1 MKFDSIRRANA
12 AKVFSFWGDFFLNP
26 WNNFCIFLLSIRILC
41 PELFFSI
48 FFFKILETFF
58 IFISIRILRSEIFLG
73 FFFQTSWNIFF
84 VFFSKCLKRCFY
96 FVPSI
101 RILYSEIF
109 YFLLPNSWN
118 NFCFPSSIRILCL
131 EIFFP
136 IFFFNMLRQNWRKR
150 QIST

>member
-12 AKVFSFWGDFFLNP
+12 AKVFSFGGDFFLNP

-73 FFFQTSWNIFF
+73 FFFSNFLKYFFRFFFQNAWNAVFILFLQSGFYTQKYFTFCFQIAEIIF
-84 VFFSKCLKRCFY
+84 VFPPQSGFY
-96 FVPSI
+96 V
-101 RILYSEIF
+101 
-109 YFLLPNSWN
+109 
-118 NFCFPSSIRILCL
+118 
-131 EIFFP
+131 
-136 IFFFNMLRQNWRKR
+136 
-150 QIST
+150 